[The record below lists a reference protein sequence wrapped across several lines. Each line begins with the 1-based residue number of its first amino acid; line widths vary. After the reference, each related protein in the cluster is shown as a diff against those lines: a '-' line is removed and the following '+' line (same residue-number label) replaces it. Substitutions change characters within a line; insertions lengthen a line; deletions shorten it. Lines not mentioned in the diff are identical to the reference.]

1 MGSKAMQDMMNEVSK
16 QLIDKEFVEEQIII
30 PKHKAVDP
38 HIELKAPLIYSPGLS
53 PATEMAL
60 MVTDL
65 KGEHILKVDMFSKYQ
80 VIYFL
85 LLFSKIL

>member
-1 MGSKAMQDMMNEVSK
+1 MQDMMNEVSK
-16 QLIDKEFVEEQIII
+16 QLIDKEFVEEQIIV

-80 VIYFL
+80 VIIFHFL
-85 LLFSKIL
+85 LLFPKIL